1 MEHKIFHIDVN
12 SAYLSWE
19 AVWRLQHGESLD
31 LRTIPAIVGGDVK
44 KRRGIVLAKSIPAK
58 KYGVQTGETVYAAQ
72 QKCPDLVSV
81 PPNYERYRQASD
93 AMVELVRMYSPYV
106 QRYSV
111 DEVFA
116 DYQGDDDPYLVA
128 EEIRT
133 TIRDTLGFTVNI
145 GVGDNKLLAKVA
157 SDFQKPDRVHTLYRE
172 EIATKMWPLPV
183 SDLFMVGRRTTKKL
197 NDRGIYT
204 IGDLANL
211 DRDYIYH
218 WLKKPGLLIW
228 EYANGIENSTVK
240 NEGDAPKSVGNSTTT
255 AFDVETEEEA
265 LLVLLGLTETVC
277 MRLRDHGMYGHV
289 VSVHFR
295 NFDFCSARRERTLY
309 SATDSTRAIYS
320 MVKTLFRELW
330 TGEPLRQLGV
340 CVSRLSPNDVT
351 QLSLFEPFNAKEMRR
366 DRAIDQLRKRYGQT
380 SVYRSGFLHSGIHPV
395 IGGVIAEEE
404 YPMMSSL
411 L

>member
-19 AVWRLQHGESLD
+19 AVWRLQHGETLD
-31 LRTIPAIVGGDVK
+31 LRDIPAIVGGDVK

-58 KYGVQTGETVYAAQ
+58 KFGILTGETVYAAQ
-72 QKCPDLVSV
+72 QKCPQLVSV

-93 AMVELVRMYSPYV
+93 SMVELIRNYSPYV

-111 DEVFA
+111 DEVFV
-116 DYQGDDDPYLVA
+116 DYKGDEDAREVA
-128 EEIRT
+128 HQIRNEV
-133 TIRDTLGFTVNI
+133 RETLGFTVNI
-145 GVGDNKLLAKVA
+145 GIGDNKLLAKVA
-157 SDFQKPDRVHTLYRE
+157 SDFQKPDKVHTLYKE
-172 EIATKMWPLPV
+172 EVETKMWPLPV
-183 SDLFMVGRRTTKKL
+183 GDLFMVGRRTERKL
-197 NDRGIYT
+197 NERGIYT
-204 IGDLANL
+204 IGDLAKL

-240 NEGDAPKSVGNSTTT
+240 NEGAPPKSVGNSTTT
-255 AFDVETEEEA
+255 SFDVETEEEA

-277 MRLRDHGMYGHV
+277 MRLRDHEMYGQV

-295 NFDFCSARRERTLY
+295 NFDFVSARRERTLY
-309 SATDSTRAIYS
+309 SATDSTRTIYD
-320 MVKTLFRELW
+320 MVKTLFREIW

-340 CVSRLSPNDVT
+340 SVGRLTTNQIT
-351 QLSLFEPFNAKEMRR
+351 QLSLFQPINEREERR
-366 DRAIDQLRKRYGQT
+366 DQTVDSIRKRYGQT
-380 SVYRSGFLHSGIHPV
+380 SLYRSGFLHSGIHPV
-395 IGGVIAEEE
+395 IGGVIAEED